1 VVVCRVLGELE
12 VHTGSGTVDLGGP
25 LPRRLVCM
33 LLLAEGQVVS
43 DERLCQA
50 IWGQRGVPSKA
61 VASLQAYV
69 SRVRR
74 VLGDRDG
81 YKVQRVGAGYR
92 LRPAA
97 GVTDVD
103 QFVAGVQEGRRRLA
117 AGRPD
122 EALPVLGE
130 ALALWRGVPFADLP
144 DDPQVMA
151 ARTRLAELR
160 EVAVEERLAAH
171 LDAGDA
177 ATAVAEL
184 EPAVRAAPFRERR
197 WVLLVAGLY
206 RCGRQR
212 EALAALRRV
221 RGLLADELGI
231 DPGPE
236 LQQLERRVL
245 AQDPH
250 LLLSAAGAATLVAPA
265 RTTPTPRP
273 ESPALTRPLSTFVGR
288 AAELH
293 LVPALLAE
301 HRLVTLVG
309 PAGVG
314 KTRLAVE
321 YAVDRHDPDGPWLVR
336 LAGVD
341 MGNVPLAVAN
351 AVGLADVAG
360 DRVLALITALS
371 IRPGLLLLDNCEHLT
386 APVAELALD
395 LLAGCP
401 SLLILATSRQPL
413 GVDGEQ
419 TVSVATLATRQ
430 PDGGDGP
437 AVELLLDRI
446 RMIRPG
452 WAPSDAEQATV
463 RVLCTTLDG
472 LPLALE
478 LAAARARVFGLQE
491 LADRLHDRFTVLAP
505 VPPGSLQP
513 HATLAAAVAW
523 SVDLLAVPDRAMLL
537 RLWPFEAGFPI
548 DAAEAVRPP
557 AVNAALEALSALV
570 TRSMVVAD
578 TSTTPCRYRLL
589 ETIRTYCRDH
599 DESPDATREA
609 HARWVRDLATWAAPE
624 MGRGEHAGHASRVLS
639 RELSN
644 IRAGLAHD
652 LARQPAAAL
661 PTVGLLSWF
670 WIRRGHLREGQEL
683 TTAALRAA
691 PDAPDID
698 RARAWAAC
706 AALAYFAGDLD
717 RADNALAKARTIL
730 GRPVD
735 EQSTILH
742 GQLLFYAGLMCPIFG
757 DPTAG
762 LRDARQAVEVGHRAG
777 QPWIV
782 VTAELAIG
790 GALTALGRI
799 EEGEQTLARA
809 TVLADDARQY
819 WTAGMTELY
828 LARSL
833 LRRAWQTHQAQP
845 AERALTLLRNA
856 LQRFQHEE
864 DLCTTL
870 SVLHTATLAL
880 ALTGRPYQAARLR
893 TAVHQHAIRYGI
905 RPDSTDPYRTTSHA
919 VLTHLLK
926 DHHQP
931 TDPHTPDPQTETV
944 NWTDTLSLLTAE
956 ADQISSSSSPGGHAP
971 RGTVRGP
978 A

>member
-12 VHTGSGTVDLGGP
+12 VHTGSGPVDLGGP

-33 LLLAEGQVVS
+33 LLLAEGQPVS
-43 DERLCQA
+43 DERLYQA
-50 IWGQRGVPSKA
+50 VWGQRGVPSKA

-74 VLGDRDG
+74 ALGERDDWQ
-81 YKVQRVGAGYR
+81 VERVGAGYR
-92 LRPAA
+92 LLLAR
-97 GVTDVD
+97 GVTDVY
-103 QFVAGVQEGRRRLA
+103 QFVAGVREGRRRLA
-117 AGRPD
+117 AGRP
-122 EALPVLGE
+122 AQAVQVLDE

-144 DDPQVMA
+144 DDPQVTA
-151 ARTRLAELR
+151 ARSRLTELR

-171 LDAGDA
+171 LDTGDA

-184 EPAVRAAPFRERR
+184 EPAARAAPFRERR
-197 WVLLVAGLY
+197 WALLVAGLY

-212 EALAALRRV
+212 EALEALRRV
-221 RGLLADELGI
+221 RRLLADELGI

-250 LLLSAAGAATLVAPA
+250 LLLSGVGAANPA
-265 RTTPTPRP
+265 TPAGTAPTPRP
-273 ESPALTRPLSTFVGR
+273 ETPTVTRPLSTFVGR
-288 AAELH
+288 TEELR
-293 LVPALLAE
+293 LVSALLAE

-336 LAGVD
+336 LADVA

-360 DRVLALITALS
+360 DRLLTLINALS
-371 IRPGLLLLDNCEHLT
+371 LRPGLLLLDNCEHLT
-386 APVAELALD
+386 APVAGLALD

-401 SLLILATSRQPL
+401 SLRILATSRQPL

-419 TVSVATLATRQ
+419 TVSVAPLVTRH

-452 WAPSDAEQATV
+452 WVPSSAEQATV

-523 SVDLLAVPDRAMLL
+523 SVDLLAPPDRAMLL

-557 AVNAALEALSALV
+557 AVTAAFEALSALV

-578 TSTTPCRYRLL
+578 TSTTPGRYRLL

-609 HARWVRDLATWAAPE
+609 HARWVRDLVIWAAPE

-639 RELSN
+639 RELLN

-652 LARQPAAAL
+652 LTRQPAAAL
-661 PTVGLLSWF
+661 RAVGLLSWF

-683 TTAALRAA
+683 ITVALRAA
-691 PDAPDID
+691 PDAPAVD
-698 RARAWAAC
+698 RARAWAAR

-717 RADNALAKARTIL
+717 RADNALAEARTTL

-735 EQSTILH
+735 EESTILH
-742 GQLLFYAGLMCPIFG
+742 GQLLFYSGLMRPVFG
-757 DPTAG
+757 DPATG
-762 LRDARQAVEVGHRAG
+762 LRDARHAVEVGLRTR

-790 GALTALGRI
+790 GALTALGRTD
-799 EEGEQTLARA
+799 EGEQTLARA
-809 TVLADDARQY
+809 TVLADDARQF

-833 LRRAWQTHQAQP
+833 LQRAWQTHQSRP
-845 AERALTLLRNA
+845 AERALTLLRHA
-856 LQRFQHEE
+856 QQRFQRED
-864 DLCTTL
+864 DLCTAL
-870 SVLHTATLAL
+870 SVLHTATVAL
-880 ALTGRPYQAARLR
+880 ALIGRPHQAARLR
-893 TAVHQHAIRYGI
+893 TAVQQHAVRYGI
-905 RPDSTDPYRTTSHA
+905 RPDSTDPHHTTTRV
-919 VLTHLLK
+919 VLTDLLGN
-926 DHHQP
+926 HHPP
-931 TDPHTPDPQTETV
+931 TDPHPITDAQSETV
-944 NWTDTLSLLTAE
+944 SWTDTLSLLTT
-956 ADQISSSSSPGGHAP
+956 DP
-971 RGTVRGP
+971 R
-978 A
+978 